1 MSFWHN
7 KRILVTGG
15 AGFLGSFV
23 VEKLKEKNINP
34 KDIIVT
40 RSRYTDLRIWENCL
54 KAVKGI
60 DIVIHLAGK
69 GGGIGYNRKYPATLF
84 YDNII
89 MNTQLMEAARQE
101 GVNKFV
107 GIGTVCSY
115 PKYAPIPFKE
125 DTLWDGYPEE
135 TNASYGLS
143 KKMMLVQSQ
152 AYRQQYNFNSIH
164 LLMVNLYGPG
174 DDLNLESSHVISA
187 LIKKFA
193 DAAKNNK
200 EYVEVWG
207 TGIAS
212 REFLYAKDAAEGILL
227 AAEKYNKPEPVN
239 IGAGFEIKIK
249 DLVELIAKLTGFNG
263 DIKWDTTKPDGQPR
277 RCLDISKAK
286 KEFDFEA
293 KTDINEGLKK
303 TIRWFKNE
311 STRP

>member
-7 KRILVTGG
+7 KKILVTGG

-23 VEKLKEKNINP
+23 VNKLKEKNINP
-34 KDIIVT
+34 KDIVVT
-40 RSRYTDLRIWENCL
+40 RSRDTDLRIMENCL
-54 KAVKGI
+54 KAVKDI
-60 DIVIHLAGK
+60 DIVLHIAGK
-69 GGGIGYNRKYPATLF
+69 GGGIGYNRKHPATLF

-89 MNTQLMEAARQE
+89 MNTQLMEAARQQ

-115 PKYAPIPFKE
+115 PKYAPVPFKE
-125 DTLWDGYPEE
+125 ETLWNGYPEE

-207 TGIAS
+207 TGKAS
-212 REFLYAKDAAEGILL
+212 REFLYAKDAADAILL
-227 AAEKYNKPEPVN
+227 AAEKYNRPEPVN
-239 IGAGFEIKIK
+239 IGAGFEIKIR
-249 DLVELIAKLTGFNG
+249 DLVELIAKHTGFKG
-263 DIKWDTTKPDGQPR
+263 DIRWDTTKPDGQPR

-293 KTDINEGLKK
+293 KTDIDDGLKK
-303 TIRWFKNE
+303 TIRWYENE
-311 STRP
+311 SIN